1 MKSSLPRNDMLFSLI
16 ARAAITTGFAAFL
29 AAALAGA
36 PAARAQEAVENT
48 APSKVVIISMKACC
62 ADEAWEAAEKTAAA
76 EFSALGFDVETV
88 DGTATDTEGQWAELG
103 SIVEEKKAVCALRI
117 SLADAGSRKGAD
129 VWVNETVTGKTIYR
143 FIPFEGSPD
152 AEAASVVALRVV
164 ELLRAS
170 LLELTMAPEGAKEA
184 GPPAEVVAMI
194 EDKKPAPQAKLDEE
208 LAVPPGPGKPPGQL
222 GLRLGAEALGSPGGM
237 GAMGAVNLS
246 LRWNFVPYLS
256 AEIDAMIT
264 FVTRSVK
271 HGDASASIDLSAVR
285 GWLLW
290 EFLRGKI
297 LRLCVGAGGGILLA
311 WSRGFVSGFF
321 ETRTDVTWAGFVGAT
336 VQTGIVL
343 SKNLWLRPGFI
354 VGFSLPPIRVTFWD
368 TRVARFGMPLME
380 GFLNIEIRVP

>member
-1 MKSSLPRNDMLFSLI
+1 LRI
-16 ARAAITTGFAAFL
+16 ARAAITTGL
-29 AAALAGA
+29 AALLAASLTGA
-36 PAARAQEAVENT
+36 PAVRAQEPVGDSAGA
-48 APSKVVIISMKACC
+48 APAKVVIISMKACC
-62 ADEAWEAAEKTAAA
+62 AAEAWEAAEKTAAA

-103 SIVEEKKAVCALRI
+103 TIVEEKKAVCALRI
-117 SLADAGSRKGAD
+117 SLADAGSSKGAD

-194 EDKKPAPQAKLDEE
+194 EKKEPAPRAKLDKE
-208 LAVPPGPGKPPGQL
+208 LAVPPPVSEPATGQV

-256 AEIDAMIT
+256 AELDAMIT
-264 FVTRSVK
+264 FVTPSVRQ
-271 HGDASASIDLSAVR
+271 GNASASFDISAVR

-290 EFLRGKI
+290 EFLRGRI
-297 LRLCVGAGGGILLA
+297 LRLCVGAGGGVLVA

-321 ETRTDVTWAGFVGAT
+321 ETRTDVTYSGYAGGT
-336 VQTGIVL
+336 VQAAIVL
-343 SKNLWLRPGFI
+343 SKNLWLRWGFI
-354 VGFSLPPIRVTFWD
+354 VGSSLPPIRVTFWD
-368 TRVARFGMPLME
+368 LGVARFGMPIME

>member
-1 MKSSLPRNDMLFSLI
+1 MRI
-16 ARAAITTGFAAFL
+16 ARAAITTGLAALL
-29 AAALAGA
+29 AAALTGA
-36 PAARAQEAVENT
+36 PAARAQEAAAGD

-62 ADEAWEAAEKTAAA
+62 PDEAWEAAEKTAAA

-103 SIVEEKKAVCALRI
+103 TIAEEAKAVCAVRI
-117 SLADAGSRKGAD
+117 SLADAGSSKGAD
-129 VWVNETVTGKTIYR
+129 VWVNETVKGMTIYR

-152 AEAASVVALRVV
+152 DEAASVVALRAV
-164 ELLRAS
+164 ELLQATF
-170 LLELTMAPEGAKEA
+170 ELTLSPQEAKKAGASGK
-184 GPPAEVVAMI
+184 VVARI
-194 EDKKPAPQAKLDEE
+194 EEKKPAPRAKLDKE
-208 LAVPPGPGKPPGQL
+208 LAVPPAPRPTAGQV
-222 GLRLGAEALGSPGGM
+222 GLRLGIAALGSPGGM

-256 AEIDAMIT
+256 AEIDGMIT
-264 FVTRSVK
+264 LITRSVK
-271 HGDASASIDLSAVR
+271 QGDASASFDVSAVR

-321 ETRTDVTWAGFVGAT
+321 ETRTDVTYAGFVGAT

-343 SKNLWLRPGFI
+343 SKNLWIRPGFI
-354 VGFSLPPIRVTFWD
+354 VGFSLPPIRMTFWE
-368 TRVARFGMPLME
+368 TRVARFGMPSME